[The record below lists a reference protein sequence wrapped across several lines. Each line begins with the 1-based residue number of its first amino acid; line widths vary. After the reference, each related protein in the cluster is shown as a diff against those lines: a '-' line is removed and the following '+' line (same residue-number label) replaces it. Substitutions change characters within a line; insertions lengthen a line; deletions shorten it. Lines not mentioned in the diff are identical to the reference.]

1 MLVFYTVSAMLS
13 YMLAVVMIRLSQKI
27 IYTMRRQ
34 IFDKLVNLPISYF
47 DTHATGDIISH
58 ISYDVDTVNASLS
71 HDLIQVCVSII
82 TVTGSLVMMISISPT
97 LVAVFAVTVP
107 VSIIFTRYKSKK
119 IRPLFRVRSI
129 KLGVLNGFAEE
140 MLSGQRTIKAY
151 GRGGCHP
158 PVSGAQ

>member
-1 MLVFYTVSAMLS
+1 MTRSFITAGLCWSSTVSAMLS

-47 DTHATGDIISH
+47 DTHATGDIISY

-82 TVTGSLVMMISISPT
+82 
-97 LVAVFAVTVP
+97 
-107 VSIIFTRYKSKK
+107 
-119 IRPLFRVRSI
+119 
-129 KLGVLNGFAEE
+129 
-140 MLSGQRTIKAY
+140 
-151 GRGGCHP
+151 
-158 PVSGAQ
+158 